1 MIMIVAE
8 KITKSIVNMFKAID
22 NVRNVIK
29 SETNLSIKLKNT
41 LLKELDDDWKEME
54 KRIGQ
59 SNLTMRDVMNFEKLN
74 NKKTDIPQKQLN
86 QFIDLFNDMSP
97 ENLSWDGE
105 RSPREQKLALQKLQQ
120 AWKKLEREVGRK
132 VSTTEIYKYITGL

>member
-1 MIMIVAE
+1 MNRIAE
-8 KITKSIVNMFKAID
+8 KITKSIVNIFRAID
-22 NVRNVIK
+22 NVKKTIN
-29 SETNLSIKLKNT
+29 SETNLPVKLKQN
-41 LLKELDDDWKEME
+41 LLNELDKDWKAME
-54 KRIGQ
+54 ERVGEK
-59 SNLTMRDVMNFEKLN
+59 NLTMRDVLELERTKSS
-74 NKKTDIPQKQLN
+74 DIPKDKLN
-86 QFIDLFNDMSP
+86 QFMVLLNDMSP